1 MQLLFVPTRLTRA
14 GIPAIQLQS
23 FSRPAS
29 IFAFYANGG
38 FEELPQWFDVFPLQ
52 PSSLSC

>member
-14 GIPAIQLQS
+14 GIAAIQLQS